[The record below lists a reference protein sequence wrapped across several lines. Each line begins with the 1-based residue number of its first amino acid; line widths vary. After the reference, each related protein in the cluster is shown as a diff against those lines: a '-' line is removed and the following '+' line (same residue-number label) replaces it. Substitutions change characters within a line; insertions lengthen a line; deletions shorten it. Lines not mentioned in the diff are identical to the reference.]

1 MLEDSS
7 ANEAA
12 AHLFN
17 VAGLFFDFFGQRI
30 GPPVFDP
37 TTALSLHQRHHLTDQ
52 EFAGFIGAI
61 VRSAFR
67 RRICAILGA

>member
-1 MLEDSS
+1 MLEDSC

-12 AHLFN
+12 AHLF
-17 VAGLFFDFFGQRI
+17 DFFGQPI

-37 TTALSLHQRHHLTDQ
+37 TTTLFLHQRYHLTDQ